1 MSMNFSIDTSG
12 DFKKTLSWIDRLRGK
27 NTVRSVLEKY
37 AGAGVAALRAATPV
51 RSGATAASWGYTIT
65 KTGGGWQI
73 AWTNSNV
80 NQGVPIA
87 LILQTGHGT
96 GTGGWV
102 QGRDYINP
110 AAGPVMDRIAQALED
125 ELRG

>member
-27 NTVRSVLEKY
+27 SYVQSILEKY
-37 AGAGVAALRAATPV
+37 AGAGVAALRSATPV
-51 RSGATAASWGYTIT
+51 DSGATAASWGYTIT

-80 NQGVPIA
+80 NNGVPIA

-110 AAGPVMDRIAQALED
+110 AVGPVMDRIARALED